1 MNKAIPSLF
10 LAGFLLLSLPGI
22 SHAEGGAA
30 PEAPAQKQIRVGVG
44 AFALPEQRDE
54 FDAATLTTL
63 FDTFG
68 IENVT
73 VTDYTVADLEKAVK
87 AGEVDV
93 FVSSSGAAR
102 RFAPMGAR
110 PLATSVA
117 PGLRDPNHNE
127 GTAIILRKGD
137 SRTLAE
143 LEGARLSANMAWG
156 FSGYQIAMG
165 EVAALGRNPD
175 KFFGRTQFFNRSDSM
190 ESVARSVASGTTDV
204 GFLRLCAFEELS
216 RKYPDVTGKLRVLA
230 PPKGVDTSAVSC
242 VASTRLYPAHSLSV
256 MPTVTPELSRK
267 LLVALLTMPATESGR
282 EWSVATDFHAVDKLL
297 EDLRIGPYAYLRDW
311 TMSRFVNAFWPYL
324 LLLLLAVAGLAYHG
338 WRLRVLVARRERELE
353 EVHVREVEQSQR
365 IAMLQ
370 RAGAVGQLSSLIAHE
385 VHQPLSAIR
394 LFAEGLERRA
404 RAGTATNESVL
415 KIAGRIAGQAERAG
429 AIVDRV
435 RDYAHQREP
444 VFQRIRV
451 ADLVQHIRETYPKL
465 EAKTEV
471 IISRE
476 ARHSEV
482 RGSVLELELAVVNLI
497 RNAVEAVRG
506 VESPRVVLEVS
517 CVGNKVRFEVSD
529 NGPKLSEE
537 KIRALA
543 SPISSEKPEGLGL
556 GLSIVK
562 HLVERHQ
569 GELVFHSGGGAA
581 GDGLAAD
588 IILPTASPDAGNEKE
603 TTKEEMEKE
612 NRA

>member
-1 MNKAIPSLF
+1 M
-10 LAGFLLLSLPGI
+10 
-22 SHAEGGAA
+22 
-30 PEAPAQKQIRVGVG
+30 
-44 AFALPEQRDE
+44 
-54 FDAATLTTL
+54 
-63 FDTFG
+63 
-68 IENVT
+68 
-73 VTDYTVADLEKAVK
+73 
-87 AGEVDV
+87 
-93 FVSSSGAAR
+93 
-102 RFAPMGAR
+102 
-110 PLATSVA
+110 
-117 PGLRDPNHNE
+117 
-127 GTAIILRKGD
+127 
-137 SRTLAE
+137 
-143 LEGARLSANMAWG
+143 
-156 FSGYQIAMG
+156 
-165 EVAALGRNPD
+165 
-175 KFFGRTQFFNRSDSM
+175 
-190 ESVARSVASGTTDV
+190 
-204 GFLRLCAFEELS
+204 
-216 RKYPDVTGKLRVLA
+216 TGKLRVLA

-324 LLLLLAVAGLAYHG
+324 LILLLAVAGLAYHG